1 MSESN
6 QDAASTLMTALITK
20 MESMDTDIHLLKA
33 ENQRLKQMISNPN
46 SLMKQM
52 GLVSISTPL
61 AEDVQPDGFRGEI
74 GEQAVLKG
82 FDSPSNNLEFHNT
95 SWEDIHEMADQAK
108 AAGHVDEPFKVISG
122 RDES

>member
-52 GLVSISTPL
+52 GLVSIFTPL
-61 AEDVQPDGFRGEI
+61 GEDVQPDGFRGEI

>member
-1 MSESN
+1 MTESN

-20 MESMDTDIHLLKA
+20 MESMDSDIHLLKA
-33 ENQRLKQMISNPN
+33 ENQRLRRMISNPN
-46 SLMKQM
+46 SLMKKM
-52 GLVSISTPL
+52 GLVSMSTPF
-61 AEDVQPDGFRGEI
+61 AEDVQPDGFREDL

-82 FDSPSNNLEFHNT
+82 IDSPSNNLEFHNT
-95 SWEDIHEMADQAK
+95 SWDDIHEMADQAK